1 MTAECG
7 AHCRFHAP
15 ANADRNPDRLSLSLP
30 LFHHFTTMT
39 LFFMTLCRTSGAYAA
54 PATPLLQLFPRDGQ
68 GPGAAMLMLALL
80 AVFYWQCR
88 NRRWWQLGSGL
99 SAFVLMLDWLM
110 RQDRGS
116 MGQTFFSAAALFG
129 MVYLPLIALWEGNR
143 RLARKIAGDAGCDA
157 ALRASEWL
165 LLALLSVPV
174 HLLLFIVVNA
184 LDVLDA
190 HALRHGGAVMN
201 CLFSFAQPVNLL
213 AYRDALNMLVAAVP
227 VLLLATMLVAWLRRC
242 RGHQLTMPW
251 QLYFAA
257 VPGVLCGGLLL
268 ASMLMR

>member
-1 MTAECG
+1 
-7 AHCRFHAP
+7 
-15 ANADRNPDRLSLSLP
+15 
-30 LFHHFTTMT
+30 MT
-39 LFFMTLCRTSGAYAA
+39 LFFMSLCRTPGAYATQ
-54 PATPLLQLFPRDGQ
+54 ATSLLQLFPRDGP
-68 GPGAAMLMLALL
+68 GPGATMLMLSLL

-88 NRRWWQLGSGL
+88 SRHWWQLGSAL
-99 SAFVLMLDWLM
+99 TAFVLMQDWLM

-129 MVYLPLIALWEGNR
+129 MVYLPLIALWESNR
-143 RLARKIAGDAGCDA
+143 RLARKIAGDAGCEV

-174 HLLLFIVVNA
+174 HLLLFVVISA
-184 LDVLDA
+184 LDVLDV
-190 HALRHGGAVMN
+190 HALRHGGAIMN

-213 AYRDALNMLVAAVP
+213 VYRDALNMLVAAIPALV
-227 VLLLATMLVAWLRRC
+227 LATMLVAWLRRC
-242 RGHQLTMPW
+242 RGHQLAMPW

-268 ASMLMR
+268 ASMLTR